1 MRSSLG
7 TLQLL
12 AKNYGTLPVKP
23 IVYTYRD
30 WHPIWQKIKRDH
42 PPSVYL
48 IRSNMKKVLGFT
60 VREHQQ
66 FDYDKDIHV
75 VTIML
80 DFFSEKHRSLF
91 LLKYGNI

>member
-1 MRSSLG
+1 
-7 TLQLL
+7 
-12 AKNYGTLPVKP
+12 VKP
-23 IVYTYRD
+23 LVYTYQD
-30 WHPIWQKIKRDH
+30 WNPIWQKIKRDH

-66 FDYDKDIHV
+66 FDSDKDMRV
-75 VTIML
+75 VIVML
-80 DFFSEKHRSLF
+80 DFYSEKHRSLF